1 MSTIQVKDDNGV
13 RIITFNR
20 PDKRNALNLQMYTQL
35 TEYLIQGESDN
46 EIRAFMFRGQAQCFT
61 SGNDVADFLKNSNLG
76 VDHPAFKF
84 LFCLLDLTK
93 PVVAAVTGAAV
104 GIGTTL
110 LLHCDLVYADN
121 TAKFQLPFVK
131 LALVPEAGASLLLPQ
146 VVGHVKAAELLMLGE
161 SFDAKS
167 AHQYGLINDVIT
179 NEDIFEFS
187 LSQAKKLAQQPP
199 ISLQTTKQ
207 LMRYNKEAIRAQM
220 EKELVEFGARLASD
234 EAKSRFAAF
243 LKK

>member
-35 TEYLIQGESDN
+35 TEYLIQGESNN
-46 EIRAFMFRGQAQCFT
+46 EIRAFMFRGQAECFT
-61 SGNDVADFLKNSNLG
+61 SGNDVADFLENSNLG
-76 VDHPAFKF
+76 VEHPAFRF
-84 LFCLLDLTK
+84 LFCLLDLKK

-110 LLHCDLVYADN
+110 LLHCDLVYADT

-161 SFDAKS
+161 SFNAAA
-167 AHQYGLINDVIT
+167 AHSYGLINDVIDSG
-179 NEDIFEFS
+179 DIFEFA
-187 LSQAKKLAQQPP
+187 LHKAKLLAQQPP
-199 ISLQTTKQ
+199 NSLRATKQ
-207 LMRYNKEAIRAQM
+207 LMRYNREEVRTQM
-220 EKELVEFGARLASD
+220 KKELAEFATRLASD

>member
-1 MSTIQVKDDNGV
+1 MSTIQINDDDGV

-46 EIRAFMFRGQAQCFT
+46 EIRAFMFRGQAECFT

-76 VDHPAFKF
+76 AEHPAFRF
-84 LFCLLDLTK
+84 LFALLDLKK

-110 LLHCDLVYADN
+110 LLHCDLVYADT

-146 VVGHVKAAELLMLGE
+146 AVGHVKAAELLMLGE
-161 SFDAKS
+161 SFNAVS
-167 AHQYGLINDVIT
+167 AHQYGLINDVVAT
-179 NEDIFEFS
+179 EDIFEFT
-187 LSQAKKLAQQPP
+187 LNQAKKLAQQPP

-207 LMRYNKEAIRAQM
+207 LMRYNKEEIRAQM
-220 EKELVEFGARLASD
+220 GKELIEFTKRLASD

-243 LKK
+243 LNK

>member
-1 MSTIQVKDDNGV
+1 MK
-13 RIITFNR
+13 
-20 PDKRNALNLQMYTQL
+20 
-35 TEYLIQGESDN
+35 
-46 EIRAFMFRGQAQCFT
+46 
-61 SGNDVADFLKNSNLG
+61 
-76 VDHPAFKF
+76 
-84 LFCLLDLTK
+84 K

-167 AHQYGLINDVIT
+167 AHQYGLINDVIA

-187 LSQAKKLAQQPP
+187 LNQAKKLAQQPP

>member
-76 VDHPAFKF
+76 VDHPAFRF
-84 LFCLLDLTK
+84 LFCLLDLKK

-121 TAKFQLPFVK
+121 TAKFQLPLVK

-167 AHQYGLINDVIT
+167 AHQYGLINDVIA
-179 NEDIFEFS
+179 NEDEFA
-187 LSQAKKLAQQPP
+187 LNQAKKLAQQPP

>member
-76 VDHPAFKF
+76 VDHPAFRF
-84 LFCLLDLTK
+84 LFCLLDLKK

-110 LLHCDLVYADN
+110 LLHCDLVYADD

-161 SFDAKS
+161 SFDAH
-167 AHQYGLINDVIT
+167 AAQQYGLINAVESS
-179 NEDIFEFS
+179 EDIFEFT
-187 LSQAKKLAQQPP
+187 LSQAKKLAEQPP

>member
-84 LFCLLDLTK
+84 LFCLLDLKK

-146 VVGHVKAAELLMLGE
+146 IVGHVKAAELLMLGE

-179 NEDIFEFS
+179 DEDIFEFS
-187 LSQAKKLAQQPP
+187 LNQAKRLAQQPP

>member
-1 MSTIQVKDDNGV
+1 MSTIQIKDDNGV

-46 EIRAFMFRGQAQCFT
+46 EIRAFMFRGQAECFT
-61 SGNDVADFLKNSNLG
+61 SGNDIADFLKNSNLG
-76 VDHPAFKF
+76 VKHPAFRF
-84 LFCLLDLTK
+84 LFCLLDLNK

-110 LLHCDLVYADN
+110 LLHCDLVYADT

-146 VVGHVKAAELLMLGE
+146 VIGHVKAAELLMLGE
-161 SFDAKS
+161 SFNA
-167 AHQYGLINDVIT
+167 ATAQTYGLINDVVAT
-179 NEDIFEFS
+179 EDIFEYA
-187 LSQAKKLAQQPP
+187 LNKAKKLAEQPP

-207 LMRYNKEAIRAQM
+207 LMRYNKEEIRAQM

>member
-1 MSTIQVKDDNGV
+1 
-13 RIITFNR
+13 
-20 PDKRNALNLQMYTQL
+20 
-35 TEYLIQGESDN
+35 
-46 EIRAFMFRGQAQCFT
+46 MFRGQAECFT
-61 SGNDVADFLKNSNLG
+61 SGNDIADFLKNSNLG
-76 VDHPAFKF
+76 VKHPAFRF
-84 LFCLLDLTK
+84 LFCLLDLKK

-110 LLHCDLVYADN
+110 LLHCDLVYADT

-146 VVGHVKAAELLMLGE
+146 VIGHVKAAELLMLGE
-161 SFDAKS
+161 SFNAAT
-167 AHQYGLINDVIT
+167 AHTYGLINEVVAT
-179 NEDIFEFS
+179 EDIFEYA
-187 LSQAKKLAQQPP
+187 LNKAKKLAEQPP

-207 LMRYNKEAIRAQM
+207 LMRYNKEEIRAQM
-220 EKELVEFGARLASD
+220 EKELVEFGTRLASD

>member
-1 MSTIQVKDDNGV
+1 MSTIQVKDENGV

-76 VDHPAFKF
+76 VDHPAFRF
-84 LFCLLDLTK
+84 LFCLLDLKK
-93 PVVAAVTGAAV
+93 PMVAAVTGAAV

-167 AHQYGLINDVIT
+167 AHQYGLINDVIA

-187 LSQAKKLAQQPP
+187 LNQAKKLAQQPP

-207 LMRYNKEAIRAQM
+207 LMRYNKEEIRAQM

>member
-76 VDHPAFKF
+76 VEHPAFRF
-84 LFCLLDLTK
+84 LFCLLDLKK

-146 VVGHVKAAELLMLGE
+146 VVGHVKAAELLMLGN

-167 AHQYGLINDVIT
+167 AHQYGLINDVIA

-187 LSQAKKLAQQPP
+187 LNQAKKLAQQPP

>member
-76 VDHPAFKF
+76 VDHPAFQF
-84 LFCLLDLTK
+84 LFCLLDLKK

-161 SFDAKS
+161 SFDAH
-167 AHQYGLINDVIT
+167 AALQYGLINAVVA
-179 NEDIFEFS
+179 NEDIFEFA
-187 LSQAKKLAQQPP
+187 LSQAKKLAEQPP

-234 EAKSRFAAF
+234 EAKARFAAF
-243 LKK
+243 LKR

>member
-1 MSTIQVKDDNGV
+1 MSTIQVRDDNGV

-20 PDKRNALNLQMYTQL
+20 PEKRNALNLQMYTQL

-84 LFCLLDLTK
+84 LFCLLDLKK

-167 AHQYGLINDVIT
+167 AHQYGLINDVMT

-187 LSQAKKLAQQPP
+187 LNQAKKLAQQPP

-220 EKELVEFGARLASD
+220 KKELVEFGARLASD

>member
-1 MSTIQVKDDNGV
+1 MSTIQVRDDNGV

-20 PDKRNALNLQMYTQL
+20 PEKRNALNLQMYTQL

-84 LFCLLDLTK
+84 LFCLLDLKK

-187 LSQAKKLAQQPP
+187 LDQAKKLAQQPP

-220 EKELVEFGARLASD
+220 KKELVEFGARLASD